1 MAPKWEVRLARVLR
15 NIGALKSGDLYMP
28 SPILLGSRLLLAAVA
43 IGTLSVTTAHAAK
56 TTECT
61 ALQLCFCV
69 NQDFKPLIA
78 EKVKFFRSVIAEQRA
93 KGKAIGY
100 ISVPLS
106 TLGGGFF
113 DVNAEV
119 SLAAK
124 KRVEA
129 RFGEANVWALN
140 PASTDSEL
148 KVGSTFGTNDD
159 YMHMWTQI
167 IESPSGMGEDFDFVY
182 FVGPT
187 DFGALF
193 GLDGKG
199 DMDKI
204 NGYFDT
210 RLETDAGL
218 KREVAR
224 GRVTKNSFRN
234 YYALKASVSF
244 STGAHDDWTI
254 FRLLN
259 ERRRADAKYGVANQI
274 GVLFDGKPVSPVESE
289 QTIAAGVSGACKI

>member
-1 MAPKWEVRLARVLR
+1 
-15 NIGALKSGDLYMP
+15 MP
-28 SPILLGSRLLLAAVA
+28 SSIRHVSRFLFAAA
-43 IGTLSVTTAHAAK
+43 TIGTLAISPAHAAK

-61 ALQLCFCV
+61 ALKLCFCV
-69 NQDFKPLIA
+69 NEDFKPLIA
-78 EKVKFFRSVIAEQRA
+78 EKVKFFRGVIAEQRA

-129 RFGEANVWALN
+129 RFGEGNVWALN
-140 PASTDSEL
+140 PGSTDSEL
-148 KVGSTFGTNDD
+148 KVGNAFGTNDD

-167 IESPSGMGEDFDFVY
+167 LESPSGIGEDFDFVY

-204 NGYFDT
+204 NSFFDK

-218 KREVAR
+218 KREVTR

-234 YYALKASVSF
+234 YYGLKASVSF
-244 STGAHDDWTI
+244 SNGAHDEWNI

-259 ERRRADAKYGVANQI
+259 ERRRADAKFGVANQI

>member
-1 MAPKWEVRLARVLR
+1 MLRASPTVFRFLITAFAASALA
-15 NIGALKSGDLYMP
+15 
-28 SPILLGSRLLLAAVA
+28 
-43 IGTLSVTTAHAAK
+43 TTSAHAAK
-56 TTECT
+56 ATECT
-61 ALQLCFCV
+61 ALKLCFCV
-69 NQDFKPLIA
+69 NEDFKPLIA
-78 EKVKFFRSVIAEQRA
+78 EKVKFFRAAIAEQRA

-124 KRVEA
+124 KRVES
-129 RFGEANVWALN
+129 RFGESNVWALN
-140 PASTDSEL
+140 PGSTESEL

-167 IESPSGMGEDFDFVY
+167 LESPSGMGDDFDFVY

-204 NGYFDT
+204 NSYFDK

-218 KREVAR
+218 KREVTR

-244 STGAHDDWTI
+244 SNGAHDEWNI

-274 GVLFDGKPVSPVESE
+274 GVLFDGKPASPVESE
-289 QTIAAGVSGACKI
+289 QTIAGGVSGACKI

>member
-1 MAPKWEVRLARVLR
+1 MPSPLKLTYRSLASAAT
-15 NIGALKSGDLYMP
+15 IGALA
-28 SPILLGSRLLLAAVA
+28 LLPLMS
-43 IGTLSVTTAHAAK
+43 AHAAK

-61 ALQLCFCV
+61 ALKLCFCV
-69 NQDFKPLIA
+69 NDDFKPLIA
-78 EKVKFFRSVIAEQRA
+78 EKVKYFRTVIAEQRA

-129 RFGEANVWALN
+129 RFGESNAWALN
-140 PASTDSEL
+140 PGSTESEL
-148 KVGSTFGTNDD
+148 KVGSVFGTNDD

-167 IESPSGMGEDFDFVY
+167 LESPSGMGDDFDFVY

-204 NGYFDT
+204 ASYFDK
-210 RLETDAGL
+210 RLATDTAL
-218 KREVAR
+218 KREVDR

-234 YYALKASVSF
+234 YYALKASVAF
-244 STGAHDDWTI
+244 SNGAHDEWNI

-274 GVLFDGKPVSPVESE
+274 GVLFDGKPVTPVESE
-289 QTIAAGVSGACKI
+289 QGVAPGMSGACKL

>member
-1 MAPKWEVRLARVLR
+1 MRSSLRLV
-15 NIGALKSGDLYMP
+15 P
-28 SPILLGSRLLLAAVA
+28 RLLFAATA
-43 IGTLSVTTAHAAK
+43 IGTLAITPAYAGK

-61 ALQLCFCV
+61 ALKLCFCV
-69 NQDFKPLIA
+69 NEDFKPLIA
-78 EKVKFFRSVIAEQRA
+78 EKVKFFRATIAEQRA
-93 KGKAIGY
+93 KGKAVGY

-106 TLGGGFF
+106 TLGGGYF

-129 RFGEANVWALN
+129 RFGEGNVWALN
-140 PASTDSEL
+140 PGSTDSEL
-148 KVGSTFGTNDD
+148 KVGSVFGTNDD

-167 IESPSGMGEDFDFVY
+167 LESPSGMGDDFDFVY

-204 NGYFDT
+204 NSYFDK

-218 KREVAR
+218 KREVTR
-224 GRVTKNSFRN
+224 GRVSKNSFRN
-234 YYALKASVSF
+234 YYGLKASVSF
-244 STGAHDDWTI
+244 SNGAHDEWNI

-289 QTIAAGVSGACKI
+289 QTIAAGVSGACKL

>member
-1 MAPKWEVRLARVLR
+1 MLR
-15 NIGALKSGDLYMP
+15 SLP
-28 SPILLGSRLLLAAVA
+28 FTSRWVLAAAAVSGLA
-43 IGTLSVTTAHAAK
+43 IAPVDAAK

-61 ALQLCFCV
+61 EIKLCFCV
-69 NQDFKPLIA
+69 NEDFKPLIA
-78 EKVKFFRSVIAEQRA
+78 EKVKFFRNAIAEQRA

-129 RFGEANVWALN
+129 RFGESNVWALN
-140 PASTDSEL
+140 PGSTESEL
-148 KVGSTFGTNDD
+148 KVGTAFGSNDD

-167 IESPSGMGEDFDFVY
+167 LESPSGMGDDFDFVY

-204 NGYFDT
+204 SSYFDK
-210 RLETDAGL
+210 RLATDAAL
-218 KREVAR
+218 KREVDR
-224 GRVTKNSFRN
+224 GRVTKNTFRN

-244 STGAHDDWTI
+244 SNGAHDEWNI
-254 FRLLN
+254 FRMLN
-259 ERRRADAKYGVANQI
+259 ELRRANAKYGVANQI

-289 QTIAAGVSGACKI
+289 QIIASGMSGACKL

>member
-1 MAPKWEVRLARVLR
+1 MLRTHRNVARLLVAAAAL
-15 NIGALKSGDLYMP
+15 GAL
-28 SPILLGSRLLLAAVA
+28 A
-43 IGTLSVTTAHAAK
+43 ITPAHAAK
-56 TTECT
+56 ATECT
-61 ALQLCFCV
+61 VLKLCFCV
-69 NQDFKPLIA
+69 NEDFKPLIA
-78 EKVKFFRSVIAEQRA
+78 EKVKFFRAAIAEQRA

-129 RFGEANVWALN
+129 RFGEANAWALN
-140 PASTDSEL
+140 PGSAESEL
-148 KVGSTFGTNDD
+148 KVGTVFGTNDD

-167 IESPSGMGEDFDFVY
+167 LESPSGVGDDFDFVY

-204 NGYFDT
+204 TSYFDK
-210 RLETDAGL
+210 RLATDAAL
-218 KREVAR
+218 KREVER
-224 GRVTKNSFRN
+224 GRVSKTSFRN

-244 STGAHDDWTI
+244 SNGAHDEWNI

-289 QTIAAGVSGACKI
+289 VAIAAGVSGACKL

>member
-1 MAPKWEVRLARVLR
+1 MLR
-15 NIGALKSGDLYMP
+15 PLQFT
-28 SPILLGSRLLLAAVA
+28 SRSLLAVA
-43 IGTLSVTTAHAAK
+43 AASGLAITPAQAAK
-56 TTECT
+56 ATECT
-61 ALQLCFCV
+61 TLKLCFCV
-69 NQDFKPLIA
+69 NEDFKPLIA
-78 EKVKFFRSVIAEQRA
+78 EKVKFFRAAIAEQRS

-129 RFGEANVWALN
+129 RFGEGNVWALN
-140 PASTDSEL
+140 PGSTESEL
-148 KVGSTFGTNDD
+148 KVGTSFGTNDD

-167 IESPSGMGEDFDFVY
+167 LESPSGMGDDFDFVY

-204 NGYFDT
+204 TSYFDK
-210 RLETDAGL
+210 RLATDAGL
-218 KREVAR
+218 KREVDR

-244 STGAHDDWTI
+244 SNGAHDEWNI

-259 ERRRADAKYGVANQI
+259 ERRRADTKYGVANQI
-274 GVLFDGKPVSPVESE
+274 SVLFDGKPASPVESE
-289 QTIAAGVSGACKI
+289 LAIAAGVSGACKR

>member
-1 MAPKWEVRLARVLR
+1 MLR
-15 NIGALKSGDLYMP
+15 PSPFIAHLLVAAAALGALL
-28 SPILLGSRLLLAAVA
+28 
-43 IGTLSVTTAHAAK
+43 VTPAHAAK
-56 TTECT
+56 ATECT
-61 ALQLCFCV
+61 TLKLCFCV
-69 NQDFKPLIA
+69 NEDFKPLIA
-78 EKVKFFRSVIAEQRA
+78 EKVKFFRAAIAAQRGQ
-93 KGKAIGY
+93 GKAIGY

-129 RFGEANVWALN
+129 RFGEGNVWALN
-140 PASTDSEL
+140 PGSTESEL
-148 KVGSTFGTNDD
+148 KVGNTFGSNDD

-167 IESPSGMGEDFDFVY
+167 LESPSGMGDDFDFVY

-204 NGYFDT
+204 TSYFDK

-218 KREVAR
+218 KREVTR
-224 GRVTKNSFRN
+224 GRVTRNSFRN

-244 STGAHDDWTI
+244 SNGAHDEWNI

-274 GVLFDGKPVSPVESE
+274 SVLFDGKPASPVESE
-289 QTIAAGVSGACKI
+289 LAVAAGVSGACKL

>member
-1 MAPKWEVRLARVLR
+1 MLRPQPFFTRLLFAAAAL
-15 NIGALKSGDLYMP
+15 GALSITP
-28 SPILLGSRLLLAAVA
+28 V
-43 IGTLSVTTAHAAK
+43 HAAK

-61 ALQLCFCV
+61 ALRLCFCV
-69 NQDFKPLIA
+69 NEDLKPLIA
-78 EKVKFFRSVIAEQRA
+78 EKVKFFRAAIAEQRA

-100 ISVPLS
+100 ISAPLS

-129 RFGEANVWALN
+129 RFGESNLWALN
-140 PASTDSEL
+140 PGSTESEL
-148 KVGSTFGTNDD
+148 KVGNTFGTNDD

-167 IESPSGMGEDFDFVY
+167 LESPSGMGEDFDFVY

-187 DFGALF
+187 DFGTLF

-204 NGYFDT
+204 AGYFDK

-218 KREVAR
+218 KREVTR

-244 STGAHDDWTI
+244 SNGAHDEWNI

-274 GVLFDGKPVSPVESE
+274 SVLFDGKPVSPVESE
-289 QTIAAGVSGACKI
+289 LAVAAGVSGACKL

>member
-1 MAPKWEVRLARVLR
+1 MLRPQPFFTRLLFAAAAL
-15 NIGALKSGDLYMP
+15 GALSITP
-28 SPILLGSRLLLAAVA
+28 V
-43 IGTLSVTTAHAAK
+43 HAAK

-61 ALQLCFCV
+61 ALKLCFCV
-69 NQDFKPLIA
+69 NEDLKPLIA
-78 EKVKFFRSVIAEQRA
+78 EKVKFFRAAIAEQRA

-100 ISVPLS
+100 ISAPLS

-129 RFGEANVWALN
+129 RFGESNLWALN
-140 PASTDSEL
+140 PGSTEAEL
-148 KVGSTFGTNDD
+148 KVGNTFGTNDD

-167 IESPSGMGEDFDFVY
+167 LESPSGMGEDFDFVY

-187 DFGALF
+187 DFGTLF

-204 NGYFDT
+204 AGYFDKL
-210 RLETDAGL
+210 LETDAGL
-218 KREVAR
+218 KREVTR

-244 STGAHDDWTI
+244 SNGAHDEWNI

-274 GVLFDGKPVSPVESE
+274 SVLFDGKPVSPVESE
-289 QTIAAGVSGACKI
+289 LAVAAGVSGACKL

>member
-1 MAPKWEVRLARVLR
+1 MPNPLQLTFRSHLAAAAT
-15 NIGALKSGDLYMP
+15 GALA
-28 SPILLGSRLLLAAVA
+28 LLPM
-43 IGTLSVTTAHAAK
+43 IPAHAAK

-61 ALQLCFCV
+61 ALKLCFCV
-69 NQDFKPLIA
+69 NEDFKPLIA
-78 EKVKFFRSVIAEQRA
+78 EKVKFFRAAIAEQRA

-129 RFGEANVWALN
+129 RFGENNVWALN
-140 PASTDSEL
+140 PGSTESEL
-148 KVGSTFGTNDD
+148 KVGNTFGTNDD

-167 IESPSGMGEDFDFVY
+167 LESPSGMGDDFDFVY

-204 NGYFDT
+204 TAYFDK

-218 KREVAR
+218 KREVTR

-244 STGAHDDWTI
+244 SNGAHDEWNI
-254 FRLLN
+254 FKLLN
-259 ERRRADAKYGVANQI
+259 ERRRADSKYGVANQI
-274 GVLFDGKPVSPVESE
+274 SVLFDGKPASPVESE
-289 QTIAAGVSGACKI
+289 LAVAAGVSGACKL

>member
-1 MAPKWEVRLARVLR
+1 M
-15 NIGALKSGDLYMP
+15 
-28 SPILLGSRLLLAAVA
+28 
-43 IGTLSVTTAHAAK
+43 
-56 TTECT
+56 
-61 ALQLCFCV
+61 
-69 NQDFKPLIA
+69 
-78 EKVKFFRSVIAEQRA
+78 
-93 KGKAIGY
+93 
-100 ISVPLS
+100 
-106 TLGGGFF
+106 GGGFF

-129 RFGEANVWALN
+129 RFGEGNVWALN
-140 PASTDSEL
+140 PGSTESEL
-148 KVGSTFGTNDD
+148 KVGNTFGTNDD

-167 IESPSGMGEDFDFVY
+167 LESPSGMGDDFDFVY

-187 DFGALF
+187 DFGAVF

-204 NGYFDT
+204 ASYFDK
-210 RLETDAGL
+210 RLATDAGL
-218 KREVAR
+218 KREVDR
-224 GRVTKNSFRN
+224 GRVTRNSFRN

-244 STGAHDDWTI
+244 SNGAHDEWNI

-274 GVLFDGKPVSPVESE
+274 PMLFDGKSVAPAAAE
-289 QTIAAGVSGACKI
+289 QTITPGVSGACKI

>member
-1 MAPKWEVRLARVLR
+1 MFRPYSFLTRLLVTTLAA
-15 NIGALKSGDLYMP
+15 GAL
-28 SPILLGSRLLLAAVA
+28 A
-43 IGTLSVTTAHAAK
+43 INPTHAAK
-56 TTECT
+56 ATECT
-61 ALQLCFCV
+61 ALKLCFCV
-69 NQDFKPLIA
+69 NEDFKPLIA
-78 EKVKFFRSVIAEQRA
+78 EKVKFFRSMIAEQRA

-113 DVNAEV
+113 NVNAAV
-119 SLAAK
+119 SLEAK

-129 RFGEANVWALN
+129 RFGENNVWALN
-140 PASTDSEL
+140 PGSNESEL
-148 KVGSTFGTNDD
+148 KVGTVFGTNDD

-167 IESPSGMGEDFDFVY
+167 LESPSGMGDDFDFVY

-204 NGYFDT
+204 TSYFDK
-210 RLETDAGL
+210 RLETDADL
-218 KREVAR
+218 KREVGR
-224 GRVTKNSFRN
+224 GRVTRNSFRN

-244 STGAHDDWTI
+244 SNGAHDEWNI
-254 FRLLN
+254 FRILN

-274 GVLFDGKPVSPVESE
+274 GVLFDGKHVSPVESE
-289 QTIAAGVSGACKI
+289 QTIAPGVSGACKL

>member
-1 MAPKWEVRLARVLR
+1 MLQPHPILTRLLVAAAAL
-15 NIGALKSGDLYMP
+15 GAL
-28 SPILLGSRLLLAAVA
+28 A
-43 IGTLSVTTAHAAK
+43 ITPAYGAK
-56 TTECT
+56 ATECT
-61 ALQLCFCV
+61 ALKLCFCV
-69 NQDFKPLIA
+69 NEDFKPLIA
-78 EKVKFFRSVIAEQRA
+78 EKVKFFRAAIAAERA

-113 DVNAEV
+113 NVNAEV

-129 RFGEANVWALN
+129 RFGENNVWALN
-140 PASTDSEL
+140 PGSNESEL
-148 KVGSTFGTNDD
+148 KVGTVFGTNDD

-167 IESPSGMGEDFDFVY
+167 LESPSGMGDDFDFVY

-204 NGYFDT
+204 TSYFDK
-210 RLETDAGL
+210 RLETDADL
-218 KREVAR
+218 KREVGR
-224 GRVTKNSFRN
+224 GRVSKNSFRN
-234 YYALKASVSF
+234 YYGLKASVSF
-244 STGAHDDWTI
+244 SNGAHDEWNI
-254 FRLLN
+254 FRMLN

-289 QTIAAGVSGACKI
+289 LSIAPGVSGACKL